1 MGKRWRV
8 VLGAAIVVSG
18 LGQRMWAEGCTT
30 QSQMKAADRDA
41 LAAAAQAIATRIQ
54 SNDVTGLQGL
64 TIAEYAKDFAG
75 IRALAADT
83 AQHLRGDALTVDQ
96 VYLLDGA
103 QIKAGN
109 AEPAQFFCSLNQTQA
124 TVDLTI
130 PGLTPGVYGFAIV
143 DARGPT
149 PWRLQLLLRQDGG
162 RWLLAGFYPRPIEAA
177 GHDGVWYWREARRL
191 AADKELWNAWLYY
204 EEAVALLRPANFVQ
218 TTHLEKLIDEQ
229 HTSTPP
235 PLSGGISADVPLVVR
250 GANNGEYRV
259 TSLAP
264 DDPLGKPMLDVA
276 IHVDAADTADATMM
290 RARSDDAARALVGAY
305 PELRKQFGGV
315 FVTLEN
321 GGRGVYTIERPM
333 AELR

>member
-1 MGKRWRV
+1 MRMGWMVALGV
-8 VLGAAIVVSG
+8 VMTAGSGGA
-18 LGQRMWAEGCTT
+18 LWAEGCTT
-30 QSQMKAADRDA
+30 QSQMKPAEREA
-41 LAAAAQAIATRIQ
+41 LAAAAQAIATKIQ
-54 SNDVTGLQGL
+54 SSDASGLQGL

-83 AQHLRGDALTVDQ
+83 AQHLRGDALTVDE
-96 VYLLDGA
+96 VYLLDGTA
-103 QIKAGN
+103 IKAGN

-124 TVDLTI
+124 SVDFTI
-130 PGLTPGVYGFAIV
+130 PGLTPGLYGFAIV
-143 DARGPT
+143 DAKGGS
-149 PWRLQLLLRQDGG
+149 PWRLPILLRQDGG
-162 RWLLAGFYPRPIEAA
+162 KWLLAGFYPRPTEAA

-191 AADKELWNAWLYY
+191 AAAKEQWNAWLLY
-204 EEAVALLRPANFVQ
+204 EEAVLLLRPANFVQ

-229 HTSTPP
+229 RSATPP
-235 PLSGGISADVPLVVR
+235 SLSNGISAEVPLVVR
-250 GANNGEYRV
+250 GANGGEFRV

-264 DDPLGKPMLDVA
+264 DDPLGKNMLDVA
-276 IHVDAADTADATMM
+276 IHMDAAESADATAM
-290 RARSDDAARALVGAY
+290 RGRSDDAARALVAAY